1 MKGGHGSPWSLLKTV
16 VVVVICKTNFINM
29 LQTLEMLEK
38 KENLLVKKA
47 NLEVEKAKNFTKAKN
62 KRGIV

>member
-1 MKGGHGSPWSLLKTV
+1 MSLLKMV
-16 VVVVICKTNFINM
+16 VVVSICKTNFINM